1 MGRYLQ
7 TEVDMAN
14 AALRLMEAPPISSFD
29 DGSPSARAM
38 RPYYDVVLC
47 RCLGLFDWNFCA
59 KQAELAVLPRS
70 PLPQPGGPGG
80 HLGAL
85 PQYAHAY
92 RIPPD
97 FVKLRWVRPR
107 PYGDRGFADA
117 NNYEIVSGN
126 ILVTDM
132 APPVFMGYTYEA
144 PVEYFPHYFIELLVS
159 SLVEECAPLF
169 GYNLIGQQRYG
180 QRVYG
185 PSGKLEEAIR
195 QERAQGN
202 HGVKPLFGGVLG
214 AVRNW

>member
-7 TEVDMAN
+7 TEVDVAN

-29 DGSPSARAM
+29 EGSPSARAI
-38 RPYYDVVLC
+38 RPYYDVVLR
-47 RCLGLFDWNFCA
+47 RCLSLFDWNFCA
-59 KQAELAVLPRS
+59 KQAELAVLPKS
-70 PLPQPGGPGG
+70 P
-80 HLGAL
+80 L

-97 FVKLRWVRPR
+97 FVKLRWIRA
-107 PYGDRGFADA
+107 GCDW
-117 NNYEIVSGN
+117 NYMNYLELDCYDVVSGN
-126 ILVTDM
+126 VLATNQGPAI
-132 APPVFMGYTYEA
+132 FMGYTYEA
-144 PVEYFPHYFIELLVS
+144 PVEYYPHYFIDLLVS
-159 SLVEECAPLF
+159 LLVEECAPLF
-169 GYNLIGQQRYG
+169 GYNLDGQRRYA

-214 AVRNW
+214 AARNW